1 MAGPQADVNDAI
13 ASVLGELPG
22 ISSLKNE
29 QTEVLKAF
37 LDGKDV
43 LALLPTG
50 FGKSLIY
57 QIAPLVSRKLGRQNP
72 IVVVVSPLTALIEDQ
87 IREATRIGVTATHLG
102 DDNQRAGIINGEFQ
116 LVFGSPERFICQEQW
131 RDMLSSTVYEENLLA
146 VVVDEVHVTYK
157 WGLTKDPQKQAFREA
172 FSRLG
177 ELRSLTKE
185 GTPILAL
192 TASAELQSTKKVV
205 RILHLQNAHV
215 VKASPNR
222 LNIRLSVVKT
232 EFDSWVCLDWIVKE
246 LRKKGLDMD
255 HIIIYSPSIFLAGR
269 VYNYLQSELGDD
281 AWVGEQCS
289 ANLLIGMYHAP
300 TWQKYKTRVVN
311 SFLGMGSCRVVVATT
326 ALGMGLNF
334 KTISRIVLF
343 GPPNDMEDVLQMVG
357 RAGRDGGQAHAVF
370 YYNRVQMIHADQA
383 VKAFARGED
392 GGNDC
397 IRKRLYKHFE
407 ESPISVQPGHNCCSV
422 CHRTCNCSEP
432 DPCTVKFPEH
442 ESFMNI
448 ITLPTR
454 TRDVD
459 ERQRAL
465 IREVLGD
472 YKESLSQNVP
482 LFTTDVE
489 CTGFSD
495 GLIDSVVQNCDHIFT
510 LGYVFDRFSIFNP
523 NHAKEILCVISEVF
537 DDIENIDE
545 VLGDYPWGLSVEE
558 EQEAFDY
565 NFAGYFDEGLVLN
578 VVDDIDNVEEYDYE
592 ED

>member
-192 TASAELQSTKKVV
+192 TASAELQSTKKV
-205 RILHLQNAHV
+205 
-215 VKASPNR
+215 
-222 LNIRLSVVKT
+222 
-232 EFDSWVCLDWIVKE
+232 
-246 LRKKGLDMD
+246 
-255 HIIIYSPSIFLAGR
+255 
-269 VYNYLQSELGDD
+269 
-281 AWVGEQCS
+281 
-289 ANLLIGMYHAP
+289 
-300 TWQKYKTRVVN
+300 
-311 SFLGMGSCRVVVATT
+311 
-326 ALGMGLNF
+326 
-334 KTISRIVLF
+334 
-343 GPPNDMEDVLQMVG
+343 
-357 RAGRDGGQAHAVF
+357 
-370 YYNRVQMIHADQA
+370 
-383 VKAFARGED
+383 
-392 GGNDC
+392 
-397 IRKRLYKHFE
+397 
-407 ESPISVQPGHNCCSV
+407 
-422 CHRTCNCSEP
+422 
-432 DPCTVKFPEH
+432 
-442 ESFMNI
+442 
-448 ITLPTR
+448 
-454 TRDVD
+454 
-459 ERQRAL
+459 
-465 IREVLGD
+465 
-472 YKESLSQNVP
+472 
-482 LFTTDVE
+482 
-489 CTGFSD
+489 
-495 GLIDSVVQNCDHIFT
+495 
-510 LGYVFDRFSIFNP
+510 
-523 NHAKEILCVISEVF
+523 EILCVISEVF